1 MNLIDIVYI
10 LIIVYL
16 FKILIDLIRG
26 QAIYFPLPKNT
37 IRKMLK
43 LAKVNRKDVL
53 YDLGSGDG
61 RVLRIAVK
69 EFKIKK
75 AIGIEKSLIL
85 FLISKILN
93 KISKLED
100 KIEVKW
106 KDFFKEDL
114 SKATVITL
122 YLNFGVMKKLE
133 EKIIKE
139 CKNVRIVSAAHK
151 FPNLKYKKKI
161 KTGHFYCYLYEI

>member
-1 MNLIDIVYI
+1 MNLISIVYI

-69 EFKIKK
+69 EFKVKK

>member
-1 MNLIDIVYI
+1 
-10 LIIVYL
+10 
-16 FKILIDLIRG
+16 IDLIRG

-43 LAKVNRKDVL
+43 LAKVNRRDVL

-69 EFKIKK
+69 EFKVKK

>member
-1 MNLIDIVYI
+1 MISIVYI

-69 EFKIKK
+69 EFKVKK

>member
-1 MNLIDIVYI
+1 MNLISIVYI

-161 KTGHFYCYLYEI
+161 KTGHFYCYLYEF

>member
-1 MNLIDIVYI
+1 MNLISIVYI